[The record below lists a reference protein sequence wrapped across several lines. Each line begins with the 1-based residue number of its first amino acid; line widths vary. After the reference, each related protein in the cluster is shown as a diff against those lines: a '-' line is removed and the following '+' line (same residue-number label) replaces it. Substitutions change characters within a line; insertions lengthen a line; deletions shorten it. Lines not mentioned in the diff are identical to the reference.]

1 MNNFT
6 EAVDPGIKPA
16 TNTSIEVGFDTR
28 WVNNRFGLSFTYYDE
43 NRKDEIIP
51 VSISRA
57 SGYDTYLTNAG
68 ESSRR
73 GIEISLDAD
82 VLSQTDGF
90 NWNILVNFARNRTTV
105 DALPGDLQS
114 ITAPGGT
121 GSFGF
126 VTMVHEL
133 GNNWGQLR
141 GTSYK
146 RDDNGEIIIQPN
158 GLYATEQ
165 NQFLGS
171 VLPDFTGG
179 IINTLSYKGFSLLAA
194 LDYQVGGNFFSLTEM
209 WGSYSGLTEETA
221 VMNDRGANVRDAL
234 TDNGGVHVTGVDE
247 SGAAYDDYVD
257 ALSYFGQWYGNRLAE
272 PFVHDASFLKLR
284 DISLSYDFT
293 RLINSN
299 FVKGLTVSVVGRN
312 LALIAVSKDNVHRWD
327 PSELSQ
333 TYGENGQLPG
343 TRSYGVNLR
352 LTF

>member
-1 MNNFT
+1 
-6 EAVDPGIKPA
+6 
-16 TNTSIEVGFDTR
+16 
-28 WVNNRFGLSFTYYDE
+28 
-43 NRKDEIIP
+43 
-51 VSISRA
+51 
-57 SGYDTYLTNAG
+57 
-68 ESSRR
+68 
-73 GIEISLDAD
+73 
-82 VLSQTDGF
+82 
-90 NWNILVNFARNRTTV
+90 
-105 DALPGDLQS
+105 
-114 ITAPGGT
+114 
-121 GSFGF
+121 
-126 VTMVHEL
+126 MVHEL